1 MLYYQ
6 CISVELEH
14 STDFAWI
21 SVEIL
26 THLDVLRSTI
36 MPEKRIG
43 VFICHCGTN
52 IAGVVD
58 VAAVSEAVKDL
69 PNVEY
74 VSDYKYVCSKPGQQL
89 LKDEIDKHRLDRI
102 VIAACSP
109 RMHEPTFRQAMR
121 ASGLNPYMLEIAN
134 IREHVSWIHA
144 DNPKAATE
152 KSIDLVRMAIARA
165 RLLEPLI
172 EKEVDV
178 KKSTLIIGAGI
189 AGISA
194 ALDLANA
201 GFHVTLV
208 EKEPTIGGKMAMW
221 DKTFPTLDCSSCI
234 LTPRMAEV
242 SSHPNIELL
251 TIAEVEK
258 VDGFVGNFEVTIK
271 QKPRYVNLETCTS
284 CGDCSDICP
293 VDIPCDFNAN
303 LCYRKAI
310 YVPFAQAVPSA
321 YLLDM
326 ENCLGVDAVRCGKC
340 KVACEAGA
348 IDYDDA
354 EKIINIEV
362 GTIIVSTGFDIF
374 DATLKPE
381 YGFGEFPNVVN
392 LGEVERML
400 NSAGPSQG
408 RLVKPSDSKEPQKVV
423 YIQCVG
429 SRDELTNK
437 YCSRVCCMTAV
448 KQARMIRDKTGA
460 QVFIFYI
467 DLRAFGKGYE
477 EFYEAT
483 AEAGVTFIRGRV
495 GEVLQ
500 NEDYSLTV
508 RGEDTNLGMPVTFD
522 DVDLVVL
529 STGVVSPESAKKVAK
544 VLNLSPSPDG
554 FLLEAHPKLRPVDS
568 FNDGVFIAGMAQ
580 GPKDIPDTVA
590 QAKAAAAGAMA
601 LMGKGKISVEPY
613 YSVVDEDKCAGC
625 QVCISV
631 CPYTAIKL
639 NERGVSE
646 VNPAL
651 CKGCGTCTSTCPSGA
666 ITSQHYT
673 DGQITAMITEYL
685 SSVK

>member
-1 MLYYQ
+1 
-6 CISVELEH
+6 
-14 STDFAWI
+14 
-21 SVEIL
+21 
-26 THLDVLRSTI
+26 

-43 VFICHCGTN
+43 VFICHCGSN

-58 VAAVSEAVKDL
+58 VEAVGEAVKNL
-69 PNVEY
+69 PDVEF
-74 VSDYKYVCSKPGQQL
+74 VSDYKYVCSKPGQAL
-89 LKDEIDKHRLDRI
+89 LKEKINTHRLNRI

-121 ASGLNPYMLEIAN
+121 DSGLNPYMLEIAN
-134 IREHVSWIHA
+134 IREHVSWIHSE
-144 DNPKAATE
+144 DPKAATE

-165 RLLEPLI
+165 RLLEPL
-172 EKEVDV
+172 KETEVEV
-178 KKSTLIIGAGI
+178 KKSTMVIGAGI

-194 ALDLANA
+194 SLDLANA
-201 GFHVTLV
+201 GFKVYLV
-208 EKEPTIGGKMAMW
+208 EKEATIGGKMARW

-242 SSHPNIELL
+242 GAHPSIELL
-251 TIAEVEK
+251 TLSEVEK
-258 VDGFVGNFEVTIK
+258 VDGFVGNFQVTVK
-271 QKPRYVNLETCTS
+271 QQPRYVNLDTCTS

-293 VDIPCDFNAN
+293 VDIPCEFNAN

-310 YVPFAQAVPSA
+310 YVSFAQAVPSA

-326 ENCLGVDAVRCGKC
+326 DNCLGVDAVRCGKC
-340 KVACEAGA
+340 KTECEAGA

-354 EKIINIEV
+354 EKIITIDV
-362 GTIIVSTGFDIF
+362 GTIIVATGFDLF
-374 DATLKPE
+374 DATKKPE
-381 YGFGEFPNVVN
+381 YGYGEFPNVVN

-400 NSAGPSQG
+400 SSAGPTLG
-408 RLVKPSDSKEPQKVV
+408 YVVRPSDSKEPQKIA

-437 YCSRVCCMTAV
+437 YCSRICCMTAV

-460 QVFIFYI
+460 QVYIFYI

-483 AEAGVTFIRGRV
+483 AKAGVAFIRGRV

-500 NEDYSLTV
+500 NEDHTLTV
-508 RGEDTNLGMPVTFD
+508 RGEDTNLGMPVTLD
-522 DVDLVVL
+522 DIDLVVL
-529 STGVVSPESAKKVAK
+529 STGVVAPASAKNISR
-544 VLNLSPSPDG
+544 VLGLSASPDG

-568 FNDGVFIAGMAQ
+568 FNDGIFVAGMAQ

-590 QAKAAAAGAMA
+590 QAKAAASGAMA

-613 YSVVDEDKCAGC
+613 YSVVDEEKCAGC

-631 CPYTAIKL
+631 CPYGAIKL

-646 VNPAL
+646 VNPAI

-666 ITSQHYT
+666 VSSQHYT
-673 DGQITAMITEYL
+673 DGQIAAMIEEYL
-685 SSVK
+685 STQSRS

>member
-1 MLYYQ
+1 
-6 CISVELEH
+6 
-14 STDFAWI
+14 
-21 SVEIL
+21 
-26 THLDVLRSTI
+26 

-208 EKEPTIGGKMAMW
+208 EKEPTIGGKMAQI

-234 LTPRMAEV
+234 LTPRMAEAGA
-242 SSHPNIELL
+242 HPNIEVI
-251 TIAEVEK
+251 TMAEVAK
-258 VDGFVGNFEVTIK
+258 VDGFVGNFNVTIK
-271 QKPRYVNLETCTS
+271 QQPRYVEIDKCTS

-293 VDIPCDFNAN
+293 VDIPCEFNAN

-321 YLLDM
+321 FVLDM
-326 ENCLGVDAVRCGKC
+326 ENCLGVD
-340 KVACEAGA
+340 
-348 IDYDDA
+348 
-354 EKIINIEV
+354 
-362 GTIIVSTGFDIF
+362 
-374 DATLKPE
+374 
-381 YGFGEFPNVVN
+381 
-392 LGEVERML
+392 
-400 NSAGPSQG
+400 
-408 RLVKPSDSKEPQKVV
+408 
-423 YIQCVG
+423 
-429 SRDELTNK
+429 
-437 YCSRVCCMTAV
+437 
-448 KQARMIRDKTGA
+448 
-460 QVFIFYI
+460 
-467 DLRAFGKGYE
+467 
-477 EFYEAT
+477 
-483 AEAGVTFIRGRV
+483 
-495 GEVLQ
+495 
-500 NEDYSLTV
+500 
-508 RGEDTNLGMPVTFD
+508 
-522 DVDLVVL
+522 
-529 STGVVSPESAKKVAK
+529 
-544 VLNLSPSPDG
+544 
-554 FLLEAHPKLRPVDS
+554 
-568 FNDGVFIAGMAQ
+568 
-580 GPKDIPDTVA
+580 
-590 QAKAAAAGAMA
+590 
-601 LMGKGKISVEPY
+601 
-613 YSVVDEDKCAGC
+613 
-625 QVCISV
+625 
-631 CPYTAIKL
+631 
-639 NERGVSE
+639 
-646 VNPAL
+646 
-651 CKGCGTCTSTCPSGA
+651 
-666 ITSQHYT
+666 
-673 DGQITAMITEYL
+673 
-685 SSVK
+685 

>member
-1 MLYYQ
+1 
-6 CISVELEH
+6 
-14 STDFAWI
+14 
-21 SVEIL
+21 
-26 THLDVLRSTI
+26 
-36 MPEKRIG
+36 MPENRIG
-43 VFICHCGTN
+43 VFICHCGSN

-58 VAAVSEAVKDL
+58 VEAVGEAIKDM

-74 VSDYKYVCSKPGQQL
+74 ISDYKYVCSKPGQAL
-89 LKDEIDKHRLDRI
+89 LKDKINKHRLNSI

-121 ASGLNPYMLEIAN
+121 ESGLNPYMLEIAN
-134 IREHVSWIHA
+134 IREHVSWIHY
-144 DNPKAATE
+144 DDPKAATE
-152 KSIDLVRMAIARA
+152 KSIDLVRMAVARA
-165 RLLEPLI
+165 RLLEPLK
-172 EKEVDV
+172 ETEVDV
-178 KKSTLIIGAGI
+178 KKATMIIGAGI

-194 ALDLANA
+194 SLDLANA
-201 GFHVTLV
+201 GFKVYLV
-208 EKEPTIGGKMAMW
+208 EKEATIGGKMARW

-242 SSHPNIELL
+242 GANPNIELITL
-251 TIAEVEK
+251 AEVEK
-258 VDGFVGNFEVTIK
+258 VDGFVGNFQVTVK
-271 QKPRYVNLETCTS
+271 QQPRYIDIDICTS

-293 VDIPCDFNAN
+293 VDIPCEFNAN

-310 YVPFAQAVPSA
+310 YIPFAQAVPTA

-340 KVACEAGA
+340 KTECEAGA

-354 EKIINIEV
+354 EKIITVDV
-362 GTIIVSTGFDIF
+362 GTIIVATGFDLF
-374 DATLKPE
+374 DATQKPE
-381 YGFGEFPNVVN
+381 YGYGEFPNVVN

-400 NSAGPSQG
+400 NSAGPTHG
-408 RLVKPSDSKEPQKVV
+408 HLVRPSDSKEPQKVAYV
-423 YIQCVG
+423 QCVG

-437 YCSRVCCMTAV
+437 YCSRICCMTAV

-460 QVFIFYI
+460 LVYVFYI

-483 AEAGVTFIRGRV
+483 AKAGVTFIRGRV
-495 GEVLQ
+495 GEILQ
-500 NEDYSLTV
+500 NDDETLTI
-508 RGEDTNLGMPVTFD
+508 RGEDTNLGMPVTLD
-522 DVDLVVL
+522 DIDLVVL
-529 STGVVSPESAKKVAK
+529 STGVVAPASAKNISRI
-544 VLNLSPSPDG
+544 LNLSPSPDG

-568 FNDGVFIAGMAQ
+568 FNDGVFVAGMAQ

-613 YSVVDEDKCAGC
+613 YSVVDEEKCAGC

-631 CPYTAIKL
+631 CPYNAITL
-639 NERGVSE
+639 NERGVSD
-646 VNPAL
+646 VNPVL

-666 ITSQHYT
+666 ISSQHYT
-673 DGQITAMITEYL
+673 DGQIAAMITEYL
-685 SSVK
+685 SSAK